1 MPKGVSTNSDNP
13 VATTT
18 QNTTYRKTIHGWSI
32 RWDDALAKNA
42 YENGYWSQNTLAT
55 ALQTDAENN
64 PNREIIIEGN
74 IRLTARSLH
83 EESEQLAKVLANR
96 FAPGSV
102 ISFMLPNWH
111 ETAIIYLAA
120 TYAGLV
126 AHPILPSLREHDLLF
141 MLSDVNSK
149 MLFIPQQFRNHQCA
163 DMLERVVE
171 KMENPPEVIVVR
183 GDRSQHLAYETLLD
197 QPAAEDLAAVDAESV
212 RMVMYTSGTTGRPKG
227 VLHTHNSINALIK
240 QLGDHWLVEPG
251 DKFLVASPISHIG
264 GSIYAFEI
272 PILLGA
278 SAVLMESW
286 QSDEAVELL
295 LQEGCTHF
303 AGATPFLTQTLQSA
317 KKVKSHLPDL
327 KVFICGGASVPPSL
341 IYEASDYFAKA
352 AVTRAYGSTEVP
364 VMSVGVL
371 DTNDV
376 KHAAETDGKPGLADI
391 ILARPDGEASETGE
405 VIAKGPQML
414 AGFLHTEDEANAFTT
429 NGYYKTGD
437 LACWQDDSF
446 LVING
451 RLKDIIIRNG
461 ENIAPKEIEDL
472 LVDLP
477 QIKEVAIVGLPD
489 PKTGER
495 ACAVI
500 VAAQGQEPDI
510 NTLVEHLAQLGVA
523 KFKYPERV
531 ELWSALPKNDAGK
544 VLKHKIKEIIEQAD
558 KEAS

>member
-1 MPKGVSTNSDNP
+1 MPKGVSTNSNSRAEKNAQAETP
-13 VATTT
+13 
-18 QNTTYRKTIHGWSI
+18 RRTIHGWSI
-32 RWDDALAKNA
+32 RWDEVLAQQA
-42 YENGYWSQNTLAT
+42 YEKGYWTQTTLAS
-55 ALQTDAENN
+55 ALQAEAKSN
-64 PNREIIIEGN
+64 PDRELIIEGK
-74 IRLTARSLH
+74 IRLSAIDLH
-83 EESEQLAKVLANR
+83 QKSEQLAKILANR

-163 DMLERVVE
+163 DMLERVIE
-171 KMENPPEVIVVR
+171 KMDNPPEVVVVR
-183 GDRSQHLAYETLLD
+183 GDHSQHLAYETLLE
-197 QPAAEDLAAVDAESV
+197 QPAAEELALVDAESV

-240 QLGDHWLVEPG
+240 QLGEHWLVEPG

-295 LQEGCTHF
+295 LQEHCTHF

-317 KKVKSHLPDL
+317 QTINNHLLDL

-341 IYEASDYFAKA
+341 IYKACEYFTKTAI
-352 AVTRAYGSTEVP
+352 TRAYGSTEVP

-371 DTNDV
+371 DRSDV

-391 ILARPDGEASETGE
+391 VLAGPDGVSSECGE
-405 VIAKGPQML
+405 VLAKGPQML
-414 AGFLHTEDEANAFTT
+414 AGFLHAEDEANTFTP

-437 LACWQDDSF
+437 LACWQDGSY

-472 LVDLP
+472 LIGLP
-477 QIKEVAIVGLPD
+477 QVKEVAIVGLPD
-489 PKTGER
+489 PKTGEK
-495 ACAVI
+495 ACAVV
-500 VAAQGQEPDI
+500 VAEEGQKPDI
-510 NTLVEHLAQLGVA
+510 NAFVEYLTLLGVA

-531 ELWSALPKNDAGK
+531 ELWQSLPKNDAGK
-544 VLKHKIKEIIEQAD
+544 VVKHKIRDRIVESD
-558 KEAS
+558 STTG